1 MIHDPRRKLRS
12 QVVLQVDMGH
22 YKVFLLDRVQSWIAN
37 CQDMEIQSSQIDSV
51 LQKEAVDNMWNAT

>member
-22 YKVFLLDRVQSWIAN
+22 YKVFLLDWVQSWTASFPG
-37 CQDMEIQSSQIDSV
+37 MVIQSSQIDNV
-51 LQKEAVDNMWNAT
+51 LQTEAVGNMWNAK